1 MARINYEKE
10 WARIVTNLERTE
22 IRILKELEMS
32 GADDERAD
40 AAGKLEQV
48 RAQLAQARAQLAT
61 LSERRRQR
69 EG

>member
-1 MARINYEKE
+1 MASINYEKE
-10 WARIVTNLERTE
+10 WSRIVTNLERTE
-22 IRILKELEMS
+22 IRLIKELEMS

-40 AAGKLEQV
+40 AAGKLVHV
-48 RAQLAQARAQLAT
+48 RTQLAQARAQLAT